1 MVEINKHRCAAFS
14 GEVQKAS
21 PLAMENTQEYLDV
34 IGMSRF
40 KLNIS
45 INYLEKPFD
54 RLADSIK
61 NLWLN
66 EGDSVP
72 GFATKFVDC
81 WSVEDYTMFCEQVK
95 HWALDHDEKPF
106 AELRRR
112 IRELILCDKKSL
124 QLLTITKFINKAK
137 GNEKVLFNQQANI
150 QQLCNEI
157 GEKDDV
163 LFVESNDFKN
173 SKSQFDRLKALIQA
187 MRWHSNN
194 LVNQRHVRQQ
204 LTVANAKK
212 EAEIIAKPI
221 KVKSTHSQQNRKA
234 KDHNDELEL

>member
-204 LTVANAKK
+204 LTVVNAKK

>member
-173 SKSQFDRLKALIQA
+173 SKSQFDRVKALIQA

-204 LTVANAKK
+204 LTVVNAKK

>member
-204 LTVANAKK
+204 LTVVNAKK

-234 KDHNDELEL
+234 QDHNDELEL

>member
-1 MVEINKHRCAAFS
+1 MVEINKRRCGAFS
-14 GEVQKAS
+14 GEVQNAS
-21 PLAMENTQEYLDV
+21 PLAMENTQEYQDV
-34 IGMSRF
+34 IGMSQF
-40 KLNIS
+40 KLNTSIS
-45 INYLEKPFD
+45 YLKKPFE

-66 EGDSVP
+66 KGDSVP

-95 HWALDHDEKPF
+95 RWALDHAEEPF

-173 SKSQFDRLKALIQA
+173 SKSQFERLKALIQA

-221 KVKSTHSQQNRKA
+221 KVKPKHSQQNRKA

>member
-1 MVEINKHRCAAFS
+1 
-14 GEVQKAS
+14 
-21 PLAMENTQEYLDV
+21 
-34 IGMSRF
+34 
-40 KLNIS
+40 
-45 INYLEKPFD
+45 
-54 RLADSIK
+54 
-61 NLWLN
+61 
-66 EGDSVP
+66 
-72 GFATKFVDC
+72 
-81 WSVEDYTMFCEQVK
+81 MFCEQVK

-204 LTVANAKK
+204 LTVVNAKK